1 MTNKDLEDFEISDLS
16 ETIYESDYEILP
28 VGIIRTTISG
38 HPKENVEV
46 NKKHT
51 SSIGITYANPEAMR
65 ILGISNHEYSK
76 FESACLDFRY
86 MDKRSK
92 FREI

>member
-1 MTNKDLEDFEISDLS
+1 MTDKDYDDFEFSDLS

-38 HPKENVEV
+38 HPRENVLV
-46 NKKHT
+46 NQNHT
-51 SSIGITYANPEAMR
+51 SSIAITYANPEAMR
-65 ILGISNHEYSK
+65 ILGINNHEYAK
-76 FESACLDFRY
+76 FESACLDCCY
-86 MDKRSK
+86 KDKRSK